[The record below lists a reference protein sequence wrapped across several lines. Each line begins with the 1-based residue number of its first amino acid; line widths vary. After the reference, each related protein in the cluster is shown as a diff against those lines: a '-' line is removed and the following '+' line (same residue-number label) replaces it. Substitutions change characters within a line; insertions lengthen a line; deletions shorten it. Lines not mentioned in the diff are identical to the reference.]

1 MNGNGGNAI
10 ERAVE
15 KAAQRN
21 PIEVLTIIL
30 LPDNNVHVQGPLG
43 NPGLCR
49 EMVMKTLGLLDQI
62 EQQRRII
69 VPGFMAPKDVPGR
82 G

>member
-1 MNGNGGNAI
+1 MGGNGGKPI
-10 ERAVE
+10 E
-15 KAAQRN
+15 RN

-30 LPDNNVHVQGPLG
+30 LPDDNVHIQGPLG

-49 EMVMKTLGLLDQI
+49 DMMKKTLGLLDQI
-62 EQQRRII
+62 EQQQRII
-69 VPGFMAPKDVPGR
+69 VPGFVAPKDVPGR